1 MTPSCKLYS
10 VNNYFPIHAKI
21 FCFFFEL
28 GINKSDIPEK
38 YVNFKGT
45 DVLNK
50 LHQLRKKSITF

>member
-10 VNNYFPIHAKI
+10 VNNYFPIDAKI

-38 YVNFKGT
+38 KVNFKGT
-45 DVLNK
+45 
-50 LHQLRKKSITF
+50 F